1 MNITKKQIDD
11 LSLQVT
17 VSIEEND
24 YKEKVKKA
32 LNDVRRKLDIKGFR
46 KGMVPMGMVEKMYG
60 RSTLLEQVNTIIS
73 QALNDYM
80 EKEEIRIIGE
90 PLASEEQAKI
100 DWDNDV
106 DFSFS
111 FDLMLAPKV
120 DIPIDKDLHIPLVKK
135 GVTEKEVD
143 EYITGLLNQ
152 HGTMDVTDKAEK
164 EDFLKVDLTQ
174 GETVITDSYLNLK
187 SVPKLKD
194 KKVFIGKTAGEEV
207 QTDITT
213 LFVKEEERAMLLQ
226 VKPEE
231 LEKYPDPVFTFTI
244 KEIKRFKA
252 AEENQE
258 LYDKLYGEG
267 TVTTHEAFV
276 EKIKVQIEKNHEGE
290 SNYQFAQDV
299 RKILLDKADIK
310 LPENLLKRWLY
321 EGNDG
326 KFTMEQIE
334 KDFPAFLEDFRWQ
347 LVRESIMKS
356 AGIKVEKD
364 DMIQS
369 AVAMARYQFAMYGMN
384 DVADEHLIKYAESML
399 ANEKEARNLYE
410 RAEEN
415 KVISYIRENVT
426 VDNKEE

>member
-90 PLASEEQAKI
+90 PLASEEQAKT

-111 FDLMLAPKV
+111 FDLMLAPVV
-120 DIPIDKDLHIPLVKK
+120 DIPINKDLHIPLVKK
-135 GVTEKEVD
+135 AVTDKETD
-143 EYITGLLNQ
+143 EYIAGLLNQ
-152 HGTMDVTDKAEK
+152 HGTMDVADKAEK

-207 QTDITT
+207 QADITT
-213 LFVKEEERAMLLQ
+213 LFAKEEERAMLLQ

-252 AEENQE
+252 AEENGE

-267 TVTTHEAFV
+267 NVTTHEAFL
-276 EKIKVQIEKNHEGE
+276 EKIKAQIEKNHEGE

-299 RKILLDKADIK
+299 RRILMEKAAIR

-334 KDFPAFLEDFRWQ
+334 KDFPAFLEDFSWQ
-347 LVRESIMKS
+347 LIRESIMKK
-356 AGIKVEKD
+356 AEIKVEKD

-415 KVISYIRENVT
+415 KVISYIRENVS
-426 VDNKEE
+426 VDIKEE

>member
-90 PLASEEQAKI
+90 SLASEEQAKI

-135 GVTEKEVD
+135 AVTDKETD

-152 HGTMDVTDKAEK
+152 HGTMDVADKVEK
-164 EDFLKVDLTQ
+164 EDFLKVDLRQ
-174 GETVITDSYLNLK
+174 GENMITDSYLNLK
-187 SVPKLKD
+187 SVAKLKD
-194 KKVFIGKTAGEEV
+194 KKIFIGKTAGEEI
-207 QTDITT
+207 TADITT
-213 LFVKEEERAMLLQ
+213 LFAKEEERAMLLQ

-231 LEKYPDPVFTFTI
+231 LEKYPDPVFVFTI
-244 KEIKRFKA
+244 KEIKRFKT

-347 LVRESIMKS
+347 LVRESIMKA

>member
-90 PLASEEQAKI
+90 PLASEDQAKI

-120 DIPIDKDLHIPLVKK
+120 DIPINKDLHIPLVKK

-152 HGTMDVTDKAEK
+152 HGTMDPADKVEK
-164 EDFLKVDLTQ
+164 EDFLKVDLRQ
-174 GETVITDSYLNLK
+174 GENVIADSYLNLK
-187 SVPKLKD
+187 SVPKPKD
-194 KKVFIGKTAGEEV
+194 KKVFIGKTAGEAV
-207 QTDITT
+207 QADITT
-213 LFVKEEERAMLLQ
+213 LFAKEEERAMLLQ

-267 TVTTHEAFV
+267 TVTGHDGFV
-276 EKIKVQIEKNHEGE
+276 EKIKEQIEKNHAGE

-299 RKILLDKADIK
+299 RKILLEKADIK
-310 LPENLLKRWLY
+310 LPENLLKKWLY

-334 KDFPAFLEDFRWQ
+334 KDFPAFLEDFCWQ
-347 LVRESIMKS
+347 LVRESIMK
-356 AGIKVEKD
+356 AADIKVEKD

-384 DVADEHLIKYAESML
+384 DVPDEHLIKYAESML

-415 KVISYIRENVT
+415 KVISYIRENVS
-426 VDNKEE
+426 VDNKEA

>member
-11 LSLQVT
+11 HSLQVT

-90 PLASEEQAKI
+90 PLASEEQAKT

-135 GVTEKEVD
+135 AVTDKETD

-152 HGTMDVTDKAEK
+152 HGTMDVADKVEK
-164 EDFLKVDLTQ
+164 EDFLKVDLRQ
-174 GETVITDSYLNLK
+174 GENMITDSYLNLK
-187 SVPKLKD
+187 SVAKLKD
-194 KKVFIGKTAGEEV
+194 KKIFIGKTAGEEI
-207 QTDITT
+207 TADITT
-213 LFVKEEERAMLLQ
+213 LFAKEEERAMLLQ

-231 LEKYPDPVFTFTI
+231 LEKYPDPVFVFTI
-244 KEIKRFKA
+244 KEIKRFKT

-347 LVRESIMKS
+347 LVRESIMKA

-415 KVISYIRENVT
+415 KVISYIRENVS
-426 VDNKEE
+426 VDIKEE

>member
-32 LNDVRRKLDIKGFR
+32 LNDIRRKLDIKGFR

-90 PLASEEQAKI
+90 PLASEDQPKI
-100 DWDNDV
+100 DWENEV

-111 FDLMLAPKV
+111 FDLMSAPKV

-135 GVTEKEVD
+135 AVTEKEVK

-152 HGTMDVTDKAEK
+152 HGTMDVADKVEK
-164 EDFLKVDLTQ
+164 EDFLKVDLRQ
-174 GETVITDSYLNLK
+174 GENVISDSYLNLK

-207 QTDITT
+207 QADITT
-213 LFVKEEERAMLLQ
+213 LFAKEEERAMLLQ

-231 LEKYPDPVFTFTI
+231 LDKFPDPEFTFKVT
-244 KEIKRFKA
+244 EIKRFKT

-267 TVTTHEAFV
+267 TVTGHDAFV
-276 EKIKVQIEKNHEGE
+276 EKVKEQIEKNHTGE

-299 RKILLDKADIK
+299 RKILLEKADIK
-310 LPENLLKRWLY
+310 LPENLLKRWLF

-334 KDFPAFLEDFRWQ
+334 KDFPTFLEDFRWQ
-347 LVRESIMKS
+347 LVRESIMK
-356 AGIKVEKD
+356 AADIKVEKD

-384 DVADEHLIKYAESML
+384 DVPDEHLIKYAESML

-415 KVISYIRENVT
+415 KVISYIRENVS

>member
-135 GVTEKEVD
+135 AITDKETD

-152 HGTMDVTDKAEK
+152 HGTMDVADKAEK

-213 LFVKEEERAMLLQ
+213 LFAKEEERAMLLQ

-267 TVTTHEAFV
+267 AVTTHEAFV

-347 LVRESIMKS
+347 LVRESIMKA